1 MTRVNPE
8 YLLAELLYSG
18 LTRLNDALKAE
29 SDLAESWEANAD
41 LTKWTFK
48 LRQGLKF
55 HDGSPCTARDV
66 EASIDL
72 MLNPKPASP
81 ARNNIG
87 HIKSLQTRSQKRR
100 VGKESVNPSG
110 T

>member
-1 MTRVNPE
+1 MRISDWSSDVC
-8 YLLAELLYSG
+8 S
-18 LTRLNDALKAE
+18 
-29 SDLAESWEANAD
+29 SDL

-66 EASIDL
+66 EASIEL
-72 MLNPKPASP
+72 MLDPKTASP

-87 HIKSLQTRSQKRR
+87 PIKSVQAQGEDQVLIVTDGPYAEIGRASCRER
-100 VGKESVNPSG
+100 VGQYV
-110 T
+110 